1 MRARLTKFAEISAD
15 DFDALVSASSAA
27 GTLIDG
33 SDSGGG
39 GGGDGDD
46 DDGGV
51 IDDTQARHFFR
62 LTLTRDN
69 NAQLSAAMSVAPD
82 YPTQAPRFVLWNSTP
97 SAAPSTSVSDAA
109 LRQLSEP
116 DALRA
121 SDEAARGVVANI
133 EVLRAMEAELCRINA
148 ADGVGAPDEL
158 LARQMRRLVELWE
171 IAQEVAVRGDAFG
184 DGGKFCTRAHRGRDR
199 RPPFAFSS
207 ELQVFTHQA
216 GGEQ

>member
-1 MRARLTKFAEISAD
+1 MRARLIKFVEISAD
-15 DFDALVSASSAA
+15 DFDALVSQSSAA
-27 GTLIDG
+27 GTLTDG
-33 SDSGGG
+33 SSGDGGAGTSGGV
-39 GGGDGDD
+39 GGGD
-46 DDGGV
+46 V
-51 IDDTQARHFFR
+51 DDTQARHFFR

-97 SAAPSTSVSDAA
+97 NAAASTSVSDAA
-109 LRQLSEP
+109 LRKLSEP

-121 SDEAARGVVANI
+121 SDEAARGVVPNI
-133 EVLRAMEAELCRINA
+133 EVLRAMEAELCQLNA
-148 ADGVGAPDEL
+148 ADGIGAPDEL

-199 RPPFAFSS
+199 RPPFQFSS
-207 ELQVFTHQA
+207 ELQVFTHKP
-216 GGEQ
+216 